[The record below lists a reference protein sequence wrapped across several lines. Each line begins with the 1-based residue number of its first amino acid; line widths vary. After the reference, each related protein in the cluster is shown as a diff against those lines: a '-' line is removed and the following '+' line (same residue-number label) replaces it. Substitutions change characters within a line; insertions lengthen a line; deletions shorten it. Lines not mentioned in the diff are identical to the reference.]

1 MRATAGHGRFCIP
14 NVWSCGLASDIDA
27 IVSRLENWG
36 RSARAADPIHVGKGG
51 EAPARIS
58 PVYDEWSPSNGWE
71 EGWGDPVPSPAPI
84 PIDEEDAD
92 RLDRVLVLNGALSR
106 AHLAAIK
113 NTYWRKWRKSRVN
126 PDVLLIAILRVKWEL
141 ER

>member
-1 MRATAGHGRFCIP
+1 MLTTRGIVGRGRFCIP
-14 NVWSCGLASDIDA
+14 RLWSYGLGSLDA
-27 IVSRLENWG
+27 VVARLENWG

-71 EGWGDPVPSPAPI
+71 EGWGDPVPSPAPV

-92 RLDRVLVLNGALSR
+92 RLDRVLGLDGAPSGAGR
-106 AHLAAIK
+106 AAIQQ
-113 NTYWRKWRKSRVN
+113 T
-126 PDVLLIAILRVKWEL
+126 
-141 ER
+141 